1 MKIGVCMTA
10 EEALTAFPPA
20 ADYVDV
26 LAHPLIK
33 LAPDVWRNITH
44 AVRAGEVKVYSSVC
58 LFPGDI
64 LLCGDSFD
72 LAAISDFSDR
82 VLHAQ
87 AELGIKTVVFGSG
100 NSRRIPDGFSHE
112 RAWAQLDEAGAALAD
127 LAKSYGQSIGV
138 EFLSPAEDNTF
149 NSLTTTVRY
158 IERLGRENMGVT
170 LDFYHFNNS
179 GEDLSLIETYKDL
192 ILHAHIASP
201 TRKACKSEEDW
212 AFFRER
218 VALLDKIGYTSN
230 LTYEG
235 AYQTPDEL
243 AAVAA
248 DIKAHL

>member
-1 MKIGVCMTA
+1 MKLGVCMKA
-10 EEALTAFPPA
+10 EEALTSFPPA

-26 LAHPLIK
+26 LAHPL
-33 LAPDVWRNITH
+33 LSSSPDKWQALT
-44 AVRAGEVKVYSSVC
+44 RAAKAGDLKVYSSVC
-58 LFPGDI
+58 LFPAEI
-64 LLCGDSFD
+64 HLCGEDFD
-72 LAAISDFSDR
+72 LTAVGDFSDR

-112 RAWAQLDEAGAALAD
+112 RAWEQLDEAGAVLAD
-127 LAKSYGQSIGV
+127 LAKDYGQRIAV

-149 NSLTTTVRY
+149 NTLTTTVRY
-158 IERLGRENMGVT
+158 IDRLGRDNMGVT

-179 GEDLSLIETYKDL
+179 GEDLSLIEKHKHL

-201 TRKACKSEEDW
+201 ARKACQSEEDW

-218 VALLDKIGYTSN
+218 VALLEKIGYTGN

-235 AYQTPDEL
+235 AYQTLDEL
-243 AAVAA
+243 AAIAA
-248 DIKAHL
+248 DMKAHL